1 MTPREKYS
9 PNLENIEIEL
19 LLQAIHHLHGVD
31 LREHSGPPVRRRI
44 WEAIK
49 RERSRTVSGLQEK
62 LPHAPEALVRF
73 LKTVIPPYSPV
84 SPEFLLKF
92 RTDLIPVFRTYPF
105 IRIWQI
111 GCGSVF
117 ETYSLAIA
125 LLEEGVYDRCVIYS
139 TDANEA
145 AIQQCHDGIFPLSQ
159 LPKYENIYEKSGG
172 RESLDRYFS
181 GGGESG
187 MFDLL
192 LRRNMVFARHNLATD
207 SSFNECNAVFCRF
220 PLKFLDRTTQE
231 RAHQVIYDSLVRFG
245 ILGLSR
251 GETVDNHP
259 ARSYSEF
266 DPELSLYRKAA

>member
-62 LPHAPEALVRF
+62 LLHDPEALVRF

-145 AIQQCHDGIFPLSQ
+145 AIQQCHDGGCLGTR
-159 LPKYENIYEKSGG
+159 SGCFDPSCEQG
-172 RESLDRYFS
+172 RCRCNDRVADAGPQAPSSMRSRFVWRPS
-181 GGGESG
+181 PCRRTGP
-187 MFDLL
+187 
-192 LRRNMVFARHNLATD
+192 LRRAWCT
-207 SSFNECNAVFCRF
+207 
-220 PLKFLDRTTQE
+220 
-231 RAHQVIYDSLVRFG
+231 
-245 ILGLSR
+245 
-251 GETVDNHP
+251 
-259 ARSYSEF
+259 RSG
-266 DPELSLYRKAA
+266 